1 MSEGQ
6 DLPSSNRALV
16 VVATD
21 GHEAHPHRPIPR
33 PAAFLTQLIANA
45 RRLPQARERRRA
57 AASEVIA
64 AYQDTIQRIRNL
76 NTIERK

>member
-1 MSEGQ
+1 MPEGQ

-21 GHEAHPHRPIPR
+21 AHEAHPHRAVPR
-33 PAAFLTQLIANA
+33 PAAFLTQLIASA

-57 AASEVIA
+57 EASEVIA
-64 AYQDTIQRIRNL
+64 AYQDTVQRIRNL
-76 NTIERK
+76 NKIEHK